1 VSLLDEFPWTSLL
14 PPADRDAFV
23 DDITRTV
30 VAAAALGWLDPLAQV
45 VDEWRATAQ
54 IHADP
59 RQARRLHRPITTR
72 GSSVRRPF
80 KLTKGQAS
88 PTLLANLRT
97 ADG

>member
-1 VSLLDEFPWTSLL
+1 VSLLDKFPWTSLL

-30 VAAAALGWLDPLAQV
+30 VAAAEIDGLDPLAQV

-59 RQARRLHRPITTR
+59 KLARRLSGPITTK
-72 GSSVRRPF
+72 GSSVPRP
-80 KLTKGQAS
+80 S
-88 PTLLANLRT
+88 S
-97 ADG
+97 

>member
-14 PPADRDAFV
+14 SPADRDAFV

-30 VAAAALGWLDPLAQV
+30 VVAAEPDCLDPLAQV

-59 RQARRLHRPITTR
+59 RLARRLRRPITTK
-72 GSSVRRPF
+72 GSSVPRP
-80 KLTKGQAS
+80 S
-88 PTLLANLRT
+88 S
-97 ADG
+97 